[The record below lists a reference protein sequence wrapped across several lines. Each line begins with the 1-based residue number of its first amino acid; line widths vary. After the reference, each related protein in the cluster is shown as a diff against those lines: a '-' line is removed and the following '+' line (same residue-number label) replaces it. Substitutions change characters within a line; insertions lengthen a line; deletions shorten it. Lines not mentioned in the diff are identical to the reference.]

1 MTRNIME
8 VAGIKA
14 YEYAVERTP
23 ARGESR
29 YSTGQLR
36 ESIRM
41 EMVADN
47 EVMLWSPARYTH
59 FVEFGTGPRGQL
71 TGRMPQFPNDPVITY
86 HGGEVIVT
94 RHRGQLLTTPYIRH
108 TQGMEAQPFLRPA
121 LLRGVEVIKELLSRY

>member
-41 EMVADN
+41 EMVF
-47 EVMLWSPARYTH
+47 MRKS
-59 FVEFGTGPRGQL
+59 
-71 TGRMPQFPNDPVITY
+71 
-86 HGGEVIVT
+86 
-94 RHRGQLLTTPYIRH
+94 
-108 TQGMEAQPFLRPA
+108 
-121 LLRGVEVIKELLSRY
+121 

>member
-1 MTRNIME
+1 MIYREDRITKQLFRRAGNGSEEYIARKREWEITDDAIRAFYDSSDTQRITEKEAIKNMELQNALVEKEWCFISIEIKANLTQEQLKKMTRNIME

-41 EMVADN
+41 EMVF
-47 EVMLWSPARYTH
+47 MRKS
-59 FVEFGTGPRGQL
+59 
-71 TGRMPQFPNDPVITY
+71 
-86 HGGEVIVT
+86 
-94 RHRGQLLTTPYIRH
+94 
-108 TQGMEAQPFLRPA
+108 
-121 LLRGVEVIKELLSRY
+121 